1 VASPPAVDG
10 SGEGSDE
17 RIRVRFVL
25 EQDDEGWP
33 PAASEDIWAV
43 PISPEVAR
51 VDSIPWFVQNIA
63 LDDLI
68 GVRSVGE
75 GRATYA
81 EKLRWSGNCTIRIVP
96 LADGPAAGIRELVD
110 LLSPYNVEIEIVEQF
125 GIVAANVRSSVN
137 VVALKKL
144 LDQGERRGIWS
155 YEEGCVGGSW
165 PG

>member
-1 VASPPAVDG
+1 LAVDG
-10 SGEGSDE
+10 SGEGSNG

-43 PISPEVAR
+43 PLSSEVAR

-75 GRATYA
+75 GRAAYV
-81 EKLRWSGNCTIRIVP
+81 EKLRWSGNCTLRIVP
-96 LADGPAAGIRELVD
+96 LADDSEAGIRELVE
-110 LLSPYNVEIEIVEQF
+110 LLSQYNVEIEIIEQF
-125 GIVAANVRSSVN
+125 GIVATNVRNSVN

-144 LDQGERRGIWS
+144 LDKGERQGIWT